1 LVCIFSRVL
10 YCTVFKTFFLS
21 LININYT
28 GILCKHILRVFNQN
42 DIVDLPPQYIL
53 NRWTK
58 YAKRGV
64 YGCRTQNQ
72 SGNLA
77 SQSTNLCRKMISVTL
92 KCAVSEEVMQHL
104 ENGFDKLTLEVEN
117 LLSNITLVE
126 NKSPECF
133 LECTEEV
140 AKERISFK
148 APPHKKGAL
157 EKRSRSVLERRKKN
171 HRTKTARKGICTNSI
186 CFFFLIL
193 TSKRYFILSYLSA
206 GAESKQSSDAR
217 LSKVSQIIVR

>member
-1 LVCIFSRVL
+1 
-10 YCTVFKTFFLS
+10 
-21 LININYT
+21 
-28 GILCKHILRVFNQN
+28 
-42 DIVDLPPQYIL
+42 
-53 NRWTK
+53 
-58 YAKRGV
+58 
-64 YGCRTQNQ
+64 
-72 SGNLA
+72 
-77 SQSTNLCRKMISVTL
+77 MISVTL

-157 EKRSRSVLERRKKN
+157 EKRSRSALREERK
-171 HRTKTARKGICTNSI
+171 
-186 CFFFLIL
+186 
-193 TSKRYFILSYLSA
+193 
-206 GAESKQSSDAR
+206 
-217 LSKVSQIIVR
+217 IIVLRQQGKVFVLIQYVFSFLY